1 VLKGCQSVWVGIL
14 WPHGTRR
21 GIEYRCAPR
30 AGALPAIRG
39 VVLEGL
45 VLPALRILAALF
57 LVVLNGLFVAAE
69 FSLVKLRATQVD
81 RLEQE
86 GKAGAGLVR
95 EATRRLDAYLAV
107 CQLGITISSLGLGWL
122 GEPAVA
128 TVIEPLFEL
137 FGLPE
142 GVLHPVAL
150 AVSFG
155 IITFLHVV
163 FGELAPKTVAIQS
176 PESTSLFVAPFMRF
190 FYYLLLPFTILFNGT
205 ANAITRALGYPPA
218 SETDETHS
226 EGEIRQLVAQSTR
239 HGVLEEDEEEMVDA
253 VFELNDTVAR
263 EIMVPRPDTVTLPAD
278 LPLRKLVSVAAAGNY
293 TRYPIYEGDS
303 ADRIIGAVHI
313 KDVLRAVESE
323 GSLDAALTARDLAR
337 EVLVVP
343 ENRPIDGILD
353 DFQRQELQMA
363 IVIDEW
369 GSFEGLFTLEDII
382 EEIVGEIR
390 DEFDEEE
397 PAIRRL
403 ADGSYS
409 IDGRIPIGVVN
420 EALGSD
426 FESEDFDTIGGL
438 VLGAMGRVP
447 EVGDEIRL
455 DGYLLRVDEVDG
467 PRIAQV
473 VARELPEEETT
484 GSREQEDPSEG

>member
-1 VLKGCQSVWVGIL
+1 MLLGIF
-14 WPHGTRR
+14 WTYGTRR
-21 GIEYRCAPR
+21 GIEYRRAPVL
-30 AGALPAIRG
+30 GAREITGPPGA
-39 VVLEGL
+39 VLEL
-45 VLPALRILAALF
+45 VVPLLRILAALV
-57 LVVLNGLFVAAE
+57 LVALNGLFVAAE
-69 FSLVKLRATQVD
+69 FAFVRIRATQID
-81 RLEQE
+81 RLVEE
-86 GKAGAGLVR
+86 GRATAGMVR
-95 EATRRLDAYLAV
+95 EARRKLDQYLAV
-107 CQLGITISSLGLGWL
+107 CQLGITISSLGLGAL
-122 GEPAVA
+122 AEPVVDALLVR
-128 TVIEPLFEL
+128 PLFEL

-142 GVLHPVAL
+142 GWSHTL
-150 AVSFG
+150 AFPLAFGIVSFA
-155 IITFLHVV
+155 HVV

-176 PESTSLFVAPFMRF
+176 PERTSLFVAPFMRF
-190 FYYLLLPFTILFNGT
+190 FYYLLLPFTIVFNGT

-218 SETDETHS
+218 SESDETYS

-239 HGVLEEDEEEMVDA
+239 HGTLEEDEEEMVDA

-263 EIMVPRPDTVTLPAD
+263 EIMVPRPDVVTLPAD

-293 TRYPIYEGDS
+293 TRYPIYEGETP
-303 ADRIIGAVHI
+303 DRIIGAVHI
-313 KDVLRAVESE
+313 KDVLRAVEAE
-323 GSLDAALTARDLAR
+323 GGLDAHLTARDLMR

-343 ENRPIDGILD
+343 ENRPLDGILE
-353 DFQRQELQMA
+353 DFQKQELQMA

-397 PAIRRL
+397 PAVHRL
-403 ADGSYS
+403 PDGSYS

-420 EALGSD
+420 EALGSS

-438 VLGAMGRVP
+438 VLGRLGRVP

-467 PRIAQV
+467 PRVAQV
-473 VARELPEEETT
+473 VAREAPEEADDE
-484 GSREQEDPSEG
+484 EQVDPEG